1 MGSFAQQLL
10 LGLIALAMV
19 SATSLRAEER
29 AVDKDWRTGAGVAP
43 GAMTWMGDNVAN
55 KKQLIDQTAKAQGK
69 ACTDKY
75 AFLGWAIGNGGPP
88 VIMDKTRE
96 GYEKA
101 GYSVQEK
108 PGSIDT
114 ERVWIV
120 RDAARE
126 AVILWG
132 AFGGSTIYLS
142 CITAGAPAANPE
154 KPLWLAVLSGLGV
167 GGLLTGWWLFRRT
180 RRLGQAALSW
190 PVATGVVKSSE
201 IAEYKTKGGRQF
213 MANVAYDYAVD
224 GTNYS
229 GNRLRF
235 GHYAGAMAAAEADA
249 AKYVAGA
256 PVEVRYDPRK
266 PQTSVLEP
274 GVAGISVAGL
284 VLAITG
290 GLLLGVAVLIGFIE

>member
-1 MGSFAQQLL
+1 MGSVARRFL
-10 LGLIALAMV
+10 LGLIAMAMLGV
-19 SATSLRAEER
+19 TCARAEER
-29 AVDKDWRTGAGVAP
+29 PTETDWRTGAALAP
-43 GAMTWMGDNVAN
+43 GAMTWMSDNIAN
-55 KKQLIDQTAKAQGK
+55 KKQLIEQTAKAQGK
-69 ACTDKY
+69 TCTDKY
-75 AFLGWAIGNGGPP
+75 AFIGWAIGNGGPP

-101 GYSVQEK
+101 GYTVQQK
-108 PGSIDT
+108 PGSIET

-142 CITAGAPAANPE
+142 CITAGVPADNPE
-154 KPLWLAVLSGLGV
+154 KPLWLGILSILGIAA
-167 GGLLTGWWLFRRT
+167 LLSGWWLFSRT

-190 PVATGVVKSSE
+190 PLATGVVKSSE
-201 IAEYKTKGGRQF
+201 ISEYKTKGGRQF
-213 MANVAYDYAVD
+213 MASVTYDYTVD
-224 GTNYS
+224 GSTYS

-235 GHYAGAMAAAEADA
+235 GHYAGAKAAAEADV
-249 AKYVAGA
+249 AKYPVGA
-256 PVEVRYDPRK
+256 PVEVRYDPQT

-284 VLAITG
+284 VLAIVG
-290 GLLLGVAVLIGFIE
+290 ALLLGITVLLAVIS

>member
-1 MGSFAQQLL
+1 MGDLVRRFW
-10 LGLIALAMV
+10 LGLFALVLVGVAP
-19 SATSLRAEER
+19 LRAEER
-29 AVDKDWRTGAGVAP
+29 SVDKDWRTGAVVAP
-43 GAMTWMGDNVAN
+43 GAMTWMDDNIAN
-55 KKQLIDQTAKAQGK
+55 KKQLIEETAKAQGRT
-69 ACTDKY
+69 CTDKF
-75 AFLGWAIGNGGPP
+75 AFIGWAIGNGGPP

-101 GYSVQEK
+101 GYSVQQK

-154 KPLWLAVLSGLGV
+154 KPIYIGVLSVLGLASLLI
-167 GGLLTGWWLFRRT
+167 GLWLFRRV
-180 RRLGQAALSW
+180 RALGRAALSW
-190 PVATGVVKSSE
+190 PSASGVVKASE
-201 IAEYKTKGGRQF
+201 IADYKTKGGRQF
-213 MANVAYDYAVD
+213 MAKVTYDYAVD
-224 GTNYS
+224 GQTFS
-229 GNRLRF
+229 GDRLRF
-235 GHYAGAMAAAEADA
+235 GHYAGAKAAAEADA
-249 AKYVAGA
+249 AKYPVGA
-256 PVEVRYDPRK
+256 PVEVRYDPKK

-284 VLAITG
+284 VLAIMG
-290 GLLLGVAVLIGFIE
+290 VLLLGITVLLAVIS